1 MLIVA
6 TIGTVAMFALWSG
19 LDLRIALFSG
29 MVVATNSTS
38 IAIKTLLDRAETDT
52 PIGRMTIWIQIF
64 GDLCVIPFILL
75 VPLLAGQGDVG
86 AGGIAVSFA
95 KALLIIVLIFLAARW
110 ALPRVLEYIV
120 AAKSRE
126 MFIISVIT
134 ICFGTA
140 MLTFYSGLPL
150 TLGALIAGLVISES
164 EYAAQTI
171 SDMIPMTES
180 FVALFFVS
188 VGMLINLDFFTGNF
202 ALIAGLAVLVIAVK
216 IIINGASLLI
226 SKLSLPHVIR
236 TSFYVAQIGE
246 FSFVLAFSALTYGL
260 ISRYLPDAPLRFVHD
275 PRALAHDGQDLGP
288 CFKMGGRLGT
298 FREAVGFKG
307 RGGQGQ
313 HVRTRDNNRFR
324 GERAQPCPC
333 AQVVGNPLCH
343 S

>member
-1 MLIVA
+1 
-6 TIGTVAMFALWSG
+6 
-19 LDLRIALFSG
+19 
-29 MVVATNSTS
+29 VVRARLANSP
-38 IAIKTLLDRAETDT
+38 LQRDGCRHELNLDRHKNA
-52 PIGRMTIWIQIF
+52 PRQGRDGHPYRPDAIWIQIF

-260 ISRYLPDAPLRFVHD
+260 ISRIFTRCSSP
-275 PRALAHDGQDLGP
+275 
-288 CFKMGGRLGT
+288 
-298 FREAVGFKG
+298 FR
-307 RGGQGQ
+307 
-313 HVRTRDNNRFR
+313 
-324 GERAQPCPC
+324 
-333 AQVVGNPLCH
+333 